1 MGSAQYCYGVIY
13 MDASFDIGNY
23 KTEDRVCARTTMA
36 FLIAQEIGTGVRA
49 GACCGSRVR

>member
-1 MGSAQYCYGVIY
+1 MGSAQYYGVIY

-23 KTEDRVCARTTMA
+23 KTEDRVWARTTMA

-49 GACCGSRVR
+49 GACCGSRIR